1 MQKTTR
7 IWTGVSTAIVG
18 FATVLG
24 AQTTSAPQQSTT
36 PSTEAQVTVT
46 GCLKQGV
53 MTVGTSGTAG
63 VAGTA
68 GTAGTA
74 GATGT
79 AGTAGAAGTAGT
91 ATASDANAAALM
103 FTLINATAVPGDGS
117 SAPDAATAA
126 TTGATST
133 TGAATATSASSGKTY
148 RLIANPTALSPL
160 VGKKLALTGVLD
172 PQDNAALA
180 TDPSAGSDAHAP
192 VLRVKAGKVVAPSCQ

>member
-24 AQTTSAPQQSTT
+24 AQTTSAPQSTS
-36 PSTEAQVTVT
+36 PNAEAQITVT

-79 AGTAGAAGTAGT
+79 AGTAGT
-91 ATASDANAAALM
+91 ATAADANTAALM
-103 FTLINATAVPGDGS
+103 FTLINATAAPGDGS
-117 SAPDAATAA
+117 SAPDTATAG

-133 TGAATATSASSGKTY
+133 TGAATATSGSSGQTY
-148 RLIANPTALSPL
+148 RLIANPSALSPL

-180 TDPSAGSDAHAP
+180 TDPAAGSDAHAP
-192 VLRVKAGKVVAPSCQ
+192 VLRVKSGKILAASCQ

>member
-1 MQKTTR
+1 MKKTTR

-24 AQTTSAPQQSTT
+24 AQTTSAPQSTT
-36 PSTEAQVTVT
+36 PSTEAQITVT

-53 MTVGTSGTAG
+53 MSVGPAGTAG

-79 AGTAGAAGTAGT
+79 AGTAGT

-103 FTLINATAVPGDGS
+103 FTLINATAAPGDGS
-117 SAPDAATAA
+117 SAPDTATAG

-133 TGAATATSASSGKTY
+133 TGAATATGGSSGKTY

-172 PQDNAALA
+172 PQDNAAQA
-180 TDPSAGSDAHAP
+180 NDPSAGPNANAP
-192 VLRVKAGKVVAPSCQ
+192 VLRVKSGKVVAESCQQP